1 MIYTY
6 RKTILIMLAAI
17 LVITGCIFGV
27 YQYQMAHRIIPTP
40 VAKQEKAKVAIKNID
55 TVPLSLEA
63 KNAITHDAAEALQN
77 RYGVASYTIVLREQS
92 YRHDVAPDNT
102 ATTTILLDIP
112 EKKITYL
119 YTQIKSGVD
128 SAYDTLYLRCAPEDQ
143 QLVHPSVCQDSV
155 SD

>member
-1 MIYTY
+1 MIYTH
-6 RKTILIMLAAI
+6 RKIILIILAVV
-17 LVITGCIFGV
+17 LVITGCIFGI
-27 YQYQMAHRIIPTP
+27 YQYRMAHRILPSP
-40 VAKQEKAKVAIKNID
+40 VTKQEKAKIEIKDID

-63 KNAITHDAAEALQN
+63 KNAITRDTADALQN
-77 RYGVASYTIVLREQS
+77 RYGVGSYTIVLREQS
-92 YRHDVAPDNT
+92 YHHDVAPDNT

-128 SAYDTLYLRCAPEDQ
+128 STYDTLYLRCAPEDQ
-143 QLVHPSVCQDSV
+143 QLVHPSVCRDGA